1 MNQNLINYANYS
13 KLKDSNDK
21 FIHKYLCRKCSDN
34 LEVLS
39 TLSHLNY
46 VNNGLIKMF
55 DSIITHRLKNFNCN
69 CDKCISF
76 YLYSKYLLLENTT
89 DDDNNNFF
97 LPLNEN
103 ISYIAFNFI
112 NLMNNLTLK
121 YSRNTINIVIDS
133 FDEKFLYENTYLIN
147 AELINNFKYYLLIK
161 PLVKI
166 YNNFIKIF
174 KIHKNCN
181 IHNCLYCPHIKNIYN
196 FISVKP
202 F

>member
-1 MNQNLINYANYS
+1 MNKNLINYANYC

-39 TLSHLNY
+39 TLSHLNS
-46 VNNGLIKMF
+46 VNDRLIILYN
-55 DSIITHRLKNFNCN
+55 SIIIHRLENFNCN

-76 YLYSKYLLLENTT
+76 YLYSKYLLLENTI

-103 ISYIAFNFI
+103 ISYIALNFI

-121 YSRNTINIVIDS
+121 YTRNTINIVIAS
-133 FDEKFLYENTYLIN
+133 FDEKFLYENSHLIS
-147 AELINNFKYYLLIK
+147 AELINNFNYYRLIK

-174 KIHKNCN
+174 KIHINCN
-181 IHNCLYCPHIKNIYN
+181 IHKCSYCQHIKIIYK
-196 FISVKP
+196 FITVKP